1 MLKKLNN
8 QAMGI
13 WAESVVNQALRADGH
28 RLIEMNFSLQSA
40 EYDLVSLKH
49 QRLYVTEVK
58 YRQKESTAP
67 FEVISTKQ
75 LRDQIEGLENLLEFF
90 EEAQEVYLQLAI
102 VSGNSSSY
110 KIEYFTDLSPIIG

>member
-1 MLKKLNN
+1 
-8 QAMGI
+8 MGI
-13 WAESVVNQALRADGH
+13 WAESVVNHALRADGH